1 MMSSPRRH
9 EEDEGFRTR
18 SNQLLLVESVSSFP
32 PSPSAE
38 LIHSADQR
46 VGGMYI
52 KRIKIRRTTTD
63 RQTFSHLSF
72 LN

>member
-18 SNQLLLVESVSSFP
+18 SNQLLLVESASSFP

-52 KRIKIRRTTTD
+52 RG
-63 RQTFSHLSF
+63 
-72 LN
+72 